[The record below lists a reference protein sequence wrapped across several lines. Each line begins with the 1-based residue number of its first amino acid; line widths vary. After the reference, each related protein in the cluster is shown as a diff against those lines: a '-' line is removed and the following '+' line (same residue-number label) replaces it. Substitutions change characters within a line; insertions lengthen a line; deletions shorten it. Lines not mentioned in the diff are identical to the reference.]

1 MDTDREVVDVI
12 KEGVE
17 LYTSDG
23 ERVGHID
30 EIAPDY
36 LVVSETD
43 LGADRV
49 YIPRSEVG
57 RESDGAMYL
66 NVGRD
71 QLESIA
77 STEPL
82 GGGMSSRE
90 DVSTG
95 TDYAT
100 TTQATS
106 RTDESWVDTD
116 TTDRDSDRIRVHE
129 EELQAQ
135 KVAREA
141 GAVEVTK
148 DVVEEE
154 RTLDVP
160 VSREEVNV
168 RRVPVTEG
176 TADTGNA
183 FQTDSIRVPIV
194 EEEVQVQKTPRV
206 VEELEISKS
215 RTQDTERVSD
225 TVRKERVNVD
235 EQGNVDLDRDRVGE
249 TR

>member
-90 DVSTG
+90 YASTG

-100 TTQATS
+100 TTQGTS
-106 RTDESWVDTD
+106 RTDESWVDT
-116 TTDRDSDRIRVHE
+116 TDRDTDRIRVHE
-129 EELQAQ
+129 EELEAQ

-141 GAVEVTK
+141 GAVVVTK

-154 RTLDVP
+154 RNL
-160 VSREEVNV
+160 
-168 RRVPVTEG
+168 
-176 TADTGNA
+176 
-183 FQTDSIRVPIV
+183 
-194 EEEVQVQKTPRV
+194 
-206 VEELEISKS
+206 
-215 RTQDTERVSD
+215 
-225 TVRKERVNVD
+225 
-235 EQGNVDLDRDRVGE
+235 
-249 TR
+249 